1 MNVQGI
7 ASAGVYSSEILGTQK
22 KSAASDAQTSAV
34 QTSTRASQDTY
45 VPEDTSAS
53 ESAGIYQLV
62 SDGAGGQ
69 AISFDAPTQGAAP
82 QAAAGA
88 ASQASDSTDST
99 DDTDDLEDEIDEL
112 EDERDELQQQLQ
124 ATQDEQESAKIQ
136 KQIDQL
142 DTQIQLKQSQ
152 LYASES
158 ESES

>member
-22 KSAASDAQTSAV
+22 KAAASDAQTSAV

-45 VPEDTSAS
+45 VPEDTSAN

-82 QAAAGA
+82 QAAA

-158 ESES
+158 DSES

>member
-7 ASAGVYSSEILGTQK
+7 ESAGIYSSEIVGTQK
-22 KSAASDAQTSAV
+22 KSAASDGQTSVV
-34 QTSTRASQDTY
+34 QTSTRPSQDTY
-45 VPEDTSAS
+45 VPEDASAS
-53 ESAGIYQLV
+53 QSAGIYQLV

-88 ASQASDSTDST
+88 ASQASGSADST
-99 DDTDDLEDEIDEL
+99 DDTDDLEDEIEEL
-112 EDERDELQQQLQ
+112 EEERDELQQQLQ
-124 ATQDEQESAKIQ
+124 ATQDEQEAAKLQ

-142 DTQIQLKQSQ
+142 DAQIQLKQSQ
-152 LYASES
+152 LYESES